1 MAKLVL
7 IGFWACLMTLASSYA
22 VTNWKVNQARAAAI
36 AAKSS
41 KNVEYRKTKE
51 FTVPKIANG
60 EIQGYIVVQLSYA
73 VDVDL
78 IKTVSTPPEPF
89 LVDEAFRYIYDDD
102 SIDFSDLT
110 KYDLQKLTKAIK
122 VNVDKRL
129 NAPLVKDILIAE
141 FNYMSRLDVKK
152 QL

>member
-7 IGFWACLMTLASSYA
+7 IGLWACLMTLASSYA
-22 VTNWKVNQARAAAI
+22 VTNWKTNQAKAAII
-36 AAKSS
+36 AAKTS

-51 FTVPKIANG
+51 FTVPKIVGG

-73 VDVDL
+73 VDAEL

-89 LVDEAFRYIYDDD
+89 LVDEAFRYIYNDD

-110 KYDLQKLTKAIK
+110 KYDLQKFTKALTGI
-122 VNVDKRL
+122 VNKRL
-129 NAPLVKDILIAE
+129 NANLVKDVLIAE
-141 FNYMSRLDVKK
+141 FNYMSRLEVKK